1 MMNIDG
7 GQIIRRKF
15 LQTGVTAA
23 ASFGLF
29 GPRRVLG
36 AEAAETNTHLQRPR
50 QLKFSADMRDGLNPR
65 RKELV
70 AMTTTTDAAGR
81 E

>member
-1 MMNIDG
+1 MMTIDG
-7 GQIIRRKF
+7 GQINRRKF

-36 AEAAETNTHLQRPR
+36 AEAAETMNKVTVLSTAEWLMP
-50 QLKFSADMRDGLNPR
+50 LTLAENVPAVLNRLSGVYYP
-65 RKELV
+65 
-70 AMTTTTDAAGR
+70 G
-81 E
+81 